1 MAQASDGTLL
11 PNSTSLAWYHHSRTR
26 QTDLIPCEWQSQRS
40 KRQKRR
46 GSDTDSTSPCPSI
59 RRTALRV
66 GDQDLLRRYYE
77 KAFDNFQQLNC
88 RMIAKA
94 WIKLVEPRKQVNHP
108 YNGRK
113 NVGGA
118 SQRVDP
124 ELTKPRWWPAG
135 VTHKEPDHLPKPGEC
150 PNSTRQNSLLTFII
164 ERVRLLIHILCEL
177 RTSHDITAEK
187 LKEAGQDVRRQISP
201 VERLEVLDEIYYVRQ
216 MEEHF
221 MCGDIGSFNC
231 S

>member
-1 MAQASDGTLL
+1 MPS
-11 PNSTSLAWYHHSRTR
+11 SSLAWYHHNRTR
-26 QTDLIPCEWQSQRS
+26 REDLIPCEWQSQRN
-40 KRQKRR
+40 KRQRRR
-46 GSDTDSTSPCPSI
+46 GSDTASSSPCPAV

-108 YNGRK
+108 YNGRR
-113 NVGGA
+113 NVGGT

-124 ELTKPRWWPAG
+124 ELTKPRWWPTG
-135 VTHKEPDHLPKPGEC
+135 VTHKEPDHLPKPGELDSC
-150 PNSTRQNSLLTFII
+150 QALTMAAFINVLI
-164 ERVRLLIHILCEL
+164 TTERVRLLIHILCEL
-177 RTSHDITAEK
+177 RASHDITADK

-201 VERLEVLDEIYYVRQ
+201 AERLEVLDEIYYVRQ
-216 MEEHF
+216 MEEHYLS
-221 MCGDIGSFNC
+221 GDIGMFVLFHL
-231 S
+231 